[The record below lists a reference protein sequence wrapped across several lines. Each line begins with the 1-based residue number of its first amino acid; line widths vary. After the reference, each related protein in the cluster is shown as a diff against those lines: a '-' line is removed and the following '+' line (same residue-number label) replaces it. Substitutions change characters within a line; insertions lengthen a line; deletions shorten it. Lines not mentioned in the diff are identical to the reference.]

1 MTDQLKDLL
10 KGGLYAFISFFFFLL
25 AKILFRLRVKGK
37 EIIDHDSHYITVAR
51 HRSYWDILLLV
62 VALGWR
68 NRIHFIARKGLLRN
82 PLFNALIKLYATAID
97 RDNFNKADFRRM
109 LQAIK
114 RERLIGIFP
123 EGTTRRRV
131 DPKSGAI
138 HFARL
143 TGKKFLPV
151 NIRANGPYPPRYP
164 FRYPQITI
172 SFGQPFTVSELESET
187 VKMASRA
194 ERYRLLSERLMEQI
208 DAV

>member
-1 MTDQLKDLL
+1 MTQQLKDLL

-37 EIIDHDSHYITVAR
+37 EIIDHDSHYIAVAR
-51 HRSYWDILLLV
+51 HRSYWDIPLLT
-62 VALGWR
+62 VALGWQ
-68 NRIHFIARKGLLRN
+68 NHIHFIARVGLLRN
-82 PLFNALIKLYATAID
+82 PLFNPLIKLYATTID

-143 TGKKFLPV
+143 TGKEFLPV
-151 NIRANGPYPPRYP
+151 NIRANGPYPPDYP
-164 FRYPQITI
+164 FHYPQITI
-172 SFGQPFTVSELESET
+172 SFGRPFTVSELESEA
-187 VKMASRA
+187 VEAANRA
-194 ERYRLLSERLMEQI
+194 ERYRLLSERLMERI